1 MDEEDTDC
9 CAIDVLEVVV
19 VVGIDV
25 PDVEATNED
34 EASDELDVLGSIRV
48 ELAEIGSVLFV
59 GCSLLLLLLLV
70 MLLMC
75 LGFRI
80 GDSSHLS
87 GLFRLFVF
95 SMKSLFATLLFISLR
110 MVVGDSAAGRLLDL
124 D

>member
-9 CAIDVLEVVV
+9 AIDVVEVVV
-19 VVGIDV
+19 DGIDV
-25 PDVEATNED
+25 PDVDATNED

-59 GCSLLLLLLLV
+59 GCSILMLVIVV

-75 LGFRI
+75 FGFRI

-124 D
+124 G

>member
-59 GCSLLLLLLLV
+59 GCSLLLLLLV

>member
-1 MDEEDTDC
+1 MDEEDTD

-19 VVGIDV
+19 DGIDV
-25 PDVEATNED
+25 PDVDATNED

-59 GCSLLLLLLLV
+59 GCSLLLLLV

-124 D
+124 G